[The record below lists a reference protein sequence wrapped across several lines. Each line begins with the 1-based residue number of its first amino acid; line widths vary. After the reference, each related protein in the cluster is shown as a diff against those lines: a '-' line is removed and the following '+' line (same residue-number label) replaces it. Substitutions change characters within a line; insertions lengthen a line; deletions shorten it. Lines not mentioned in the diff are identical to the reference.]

1 MASRFA
7 EETNTTLHLQTP
19 MSFMYSN
26 QNGYIKCRRI
36 HNQQYEE
43 TSTYLHSD
51 NLPAQAKPVEL
62 ETMPNNH
69 WQIRH
74 VTHVLD
80 VSPQPR
86 NWANESFEQYLESVD
101 IWEYDLLWH
110 SKIFADPFSN
120 NWEHE
125 EGFHAGCDES
135 KNMALTGHSD
145 G

>member
-1 MASRFA
+1 V
-7 EETNTTLHLQTP
+7 
-19 MSFMYSN
+19 
-26 QNGYIKCRRI
+26 
-36 HNQQYEE
+36 
-43 TSTYLHSD
+43 
-51 NLPAQAKPVEL
+51 QAKPVEL

-69 WQIRH
+69 WQIQH

-135 KNMALTGHSD
+135 KNMALTRHSD